1 MLLSVPKTWSLSRA
15 KLILLI
21 VLTTIV
27 FFTAAPSYLSQK
39 WRWTSPLALTNLP
52 QMKAIKQSGID
63 VPGWTTTLG
72 QGTKISEHQWFAQD
86 LRQSAPAGTEQP
98 AGTKEPVATV
108 LLRPQTTAKLQP
120 QLEWA
125 DIEGA
130 ERWQSDSMQTLQLQ
144 PTFSPRFFRA
154 WTKTKTYAVVQWYA
168 QPGGGTAQPSQW
180 YIADRLAQWQQR
192 RVPWVAVSIQMPIP
206 PLDDLSKY
214 RSNAEAIAHAV
225 QTGVSQKAFG
235 HSL

>member
-21 VLTTIV
+21 VLVTIV

-39 WRWTSPLALTNLP
+39 WRWTSPLALTNLSE
-52 QMKAIKQSGID
+52 MKAIKQSGID

-72 QGTKISEHQWFAQD
+72 QATTISEHQWFAQD
-86 LRQSAPAGTEQP
+86 LRQSAPSGTEP
-98 AGTKEPVATV
+98 LVATV
-108 LLRPQTTAKLQP
+108 LLRSQTSAKLQP
-120 QLEWA
+120 QVEWA
-125 DIEGA
+125 DIEGV
-130 ERWQSDSMQTLQLQ
+130 ERWQSDSMQILQLQ
-144 PTFSPRFFRA
+144 STFSPRFFRA

-192 RVPWVAVSIQMPIP
+192 RVPWVAVSIQIPIL

-214 RSNAEAIAHAV
+214 RSNAEAIAKAV

-235 HSL
+235 HSF

>member
-21 VLTTIV
+21 VLTAIV
-27 FFTAAPSYLSQK
+27 LLTAAPSYLSQK
-39 WRWTSPLALTNLP
+39 WRWTSPLALDNLP
-52 QMKAIKQSGID
+52 QLKAIKQSGVD

-72 QGTKISEHQWFAQD
+72 QGTSIGEHQWFAQD
-86 LRQSAPAGTEQP
+86 LRQEQQ
-98 AGTKEPVATV
+98 VATV
-108 LLRPQTTAKLQP
+108 LLLPQTSPKLQP
-120 QLEWA
+120 QGEWA
-125 DIEGA
+125 DIEGV
-130 ERWQSDSMQTLQLQ
+130 ERWQTDSMQTLQLQ
-144 PTFSPRFFRA
+144 SKLQPTFAPRFFRA

-168 QPGGGTAQPSQW
+168 QSNGGTAQPGQW

-214 RSNAEAIAHAV
+214 RSNAEAIAKAV

-235 HSL
+235 RYL